1 MIKKRMMKGKGRMS
15 KKHGRNARV
24 ATKKGLIKRTAKTLN
39 ELPKSERVLR
49 KK

>member
-1 MIKKRMMKGKGRMS
+1 MNKAKGRNS

-24 ATKKGLIKRTAKTLN
+24 ATKKGLVKRTAKTLQD
-39 ELPKSERVLR
+39 LPKSERVWR